1 MCCAAVW
8 GRRPPRR
15 SVKLASPQ
23 PRSQTWALVGSDSL
37 LGRELRDLIAVG
49 HVPVDLK
56 LISEDPEKAGAL
68 TEQGGEPALVWSLD
82 EATLRDA
89 PVVLLAGSAESTLRA
104 LDLRAETPGTIDL
117 THAAEDHPRSFIRA
131 PFVEPP
137 GFRAP
142 DDAVHSIAQP
152 AAIAIAMVLPR
163 LHAQFPVRR
172 SAIHIFEPASERG
185 TPGVEELQQQTV
197 GLLSFKSMPKK
208 LFDAQLAF
216 NMLAQYGEDAPVTLE
231 SAELRIERHLATL
244 LSRCAA
250 PHTAPAPMPSLRL
263 IQAPV
268 FHGYSLSLWVEFEE
282 NPGVEALEAA
292 LADERID
299 VRRSDLEP
307 PSAVAVAGQDGVAVG
322 ALAMDRNDPQACWC
336 WLVADNLRLVAENAL
351 AVGSEFL

>member
-1 MCCAAVW
+1 MA
-8 GRRPPRR
+8 
-15 SVKLASPQ
+15 K
-23 PRSQTWALVGSDSL
+23 SQTWALVGSQSL

-49 HVPVDLK
+49 HLPVDLK

-68 TEQGGEPALVWSLD
+68 TEQGGEPALVWGLEESAMR
-82 EATLRDA
+82 EA
-89 PVVLLAGSAESTLRA
+89 PVVLLAGSAESALRA

-131 PFVEPP
+131 PFVEPA

-142 DDAVHSIAQP
+142 EDAMHSIAHP

-172 SAIHIFEPASERG
+172 SVIHILEPASERG
-185 TPGVEELQQQTV
+185 TSGVEELQQQTV

-208 LFDAQLAF
+208 IFDAQLSF
-216 NMLAQYGEDAPVTLE
+216 NMLAQYGEDAPVALD

-244 LSRCAA
+244 LSRDAGPHAAA
-250 PHTAPAPMPSLRL
+250 PPMPSLRL

-282 NPGVEALEAA
+282 NPGVEAVELA
-292 LADERID
+292 LADNRID

-307 PSAVAVAGQDGVAVG
+307 PTAVGAAGQDGVAVG
-322 ALAMDRNDPQACWC
+322 AIAMDRNDPQACWC
-336 WLVADNLRLVAENAL
+336 WLVADNLRLAAENAV
-351 AVGSEFL
+351 AVGTEFL

>member
-1 MCCAAVW
+1 
-8 GRRPPRR
+8 
-15 SVKLASPQ
+15 LARTS
-23 PRSQTWALVGSDSL
+23 TWALIGSESL

-49 HVPVDLK
+49 HLPVDLK

-68 TEQGGEPALVWSLD
+68 TEQGGEPALVWGLD
-82 EATLRDA
+82 ESAVRDA
-89 PVVLLAGSAESTLRA
+89 SVVLLAGSDESAQRA
-104 LDLRAETPGTIDL
+104 LDLRADAPGTIDL
-117 THAAEDHPRSFIRA
+117 THTAEDRPRSFIRA
-131 PFVEPP
+131 PFVEPA

-142 DDAVHSIAQP
+142 ADAIHSIAHP

-163 LHAQFPVRR
+163 LHARFPLKR
-172 SAIHIFEPASERG
+172 SVIHIFEPASERG

-208 LFDAQLAF
+208 IFDAQLSF

-244 LSRCAA
+244 LSRGGPQAA
-250 PHTAPAPMPSLRL
+250 AAPMPSLRL

-282 NPGVEALEAA
+282 NPGGEEVEAA
-292 LADERID
+292 LTDARID

-307 PSAVAVAGQDGVAVG
+307 PTAVGVAGQDGVAVG
-322 ALAMDRNDPQACWC
+322 AVAMDRNAPQACWC
-336 WLVADNLRLVAENAL
+336 WLVADNLRLAAENAV
-351 AVGSEFL
+351 AVGSQFL

>member
-1 MCCAAVW
+1 
-8 GRRPPRR
+8 
-15 SVKLASPQ
+15 
-23 PRSQTWALVGSDSL
+23 VGSESL

-56 LISEDPEKAGAL
+56 LISEDPEQAGAL
-68 TEQGGEPALVWSLD
+68 TEQGGEPALVWGLD
-82 EATLRDA
+82 ESTMRDA

-104 LDLRAETPGTIDL
+104 LDLRAERPGTIDL
-117 THAAEDHPRSFIRA
+117 THAAEEHLRSFIRA
-131 PFVEPP
+131 PFVEPA

-142 DDAVHSIAQP
+142 EDAVHSIAQP

-163 LHAQFPVRR
+163 LHARFPVRR
-172 SAIHIFEPASERG
+172 SVIHIFEPASERG

-208 LFDAQLAF
+208 IFDAQLSF

-244 LSRCAA
+244 LSRAGPHAA
-250 PHTAPAPMPSLRL
+250 AAPMPSLRL

-282 NPGVEALEAA
+282 NPGVEAVESA
-292 LADERID
+292 LTDDRID

-307 PSAVAVAGQDGVAVG
+307 PTAVGTAGQDGVAVG

-336 WLVADNLRLVAENAL
+336 WLVADNLRLVAENAV